1 MRVGSRRR
9 AIGRLVATVALF
21 AAIVGVTFY
30 FVAYQGTLGSS
41 TSSSTESSSATGTSS
56 YESSSSLS
64 LATVVTST
72 GAVYI
77 RACNCTVDLHDYLPD
92 YSTMQDLAS
101 KSQAIIIANVTSEDT
116 IGADDSSEFGGPGSV
131 PLVPV
136 TNYNVTITTVL
147 LDRGWGLVPGHW
159 TIIPTLGGTFNHITL
174 NVTGF
179 PTLSVGTTYVF
190 FLTDEVHSSRVA
202 RTTSPPQA

>member
-1 MRVGSRRR
+1 
-9 AIGRLVATVALF
+9 
-21 AAIVGVTFY
+21 
-30 FVAYQGTLGSS
+30 
-41 TSSSTESSSATGTSS
+41 
-56 YESSSSLS
+56 
-64 LATVVTST
+64 
-72 GAVYI
+72 
-77 RACNCTVDLHDYLPD
+77 
-92 YSTMQDLAS
+92 MQDLAS
-101 KSQAIIIANVTSEDT
+101 KSQAIIIANVTSQDT

-190 FLTDEVHSSRVA
+190 FLTDEGPFVTGSTYYL
-202 RTTSPPQA
+202 TTTGVTQGLFYIKGGDVYSLDNVYPQADAWLPVKANGVPLADFITQVQSAAATNSSSLQK